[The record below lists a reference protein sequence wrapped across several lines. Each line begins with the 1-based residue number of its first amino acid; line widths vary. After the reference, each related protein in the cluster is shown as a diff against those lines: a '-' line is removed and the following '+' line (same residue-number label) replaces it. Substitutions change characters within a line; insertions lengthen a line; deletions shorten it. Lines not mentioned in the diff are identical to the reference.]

1 VQTEQ
6 ARLDRDT
13 DTATLLARAR
23 TLPGT
28 WYSDAGH
35 HRLELD
41 AVFRHD
47 WVGVGLDTDVA
58 APGSYLATT
67 AGDAPVLVVRDE
79 SGTLRA
85 FQNVC
90 RHRGAPVAE
99 GCGHAHA
106 LRCPY
111 HSWVYRLD
119 GSLARA
125 TGVGEPEGFDPDAF
139 GLFEIAVTTFARS
152 ILVNL
157 DTAAAP
163 FDPGPLAAAIE
174 PFAVAAMDVV
184 RRDRY
189 ERAFNWK
196 VLVENY
202 SENYHTP
209 SIHAQLPVA
218 GYEYPMRCDGPLVV
232 AWDRPLTPRDATEEV
247 LHHFGPLDAEWAG
260 VAACMAP
267 ESFYNGVY
275 VTCFPNTMLS
285 VFAGFAATFRLTPTG
300 PRTTIVERDYL
311 WAPWVATDRRERD
324 YEATRLVV
332 EQDLAMCEA
341 MQRTYDARLSAHGV
355 LSTEHEAGVAHVHR
369 RLVGA
374 LGSLIEADP
383 A

>member
-1 VQTEQ
+1 MDV
-6 ARLDRDT
+6 AAADLGAHLGADG
-13 DTATLLARAR
+13 ALAQAR

-28 WYSDAGH
+28 SYSDADH
-35 HRLELD
+35 HRRELD
-41 AVFRHD
+41 AVFRRD
-47 WVGVGLDTDVA
+47 WVGVGLDIDVA

-79 SGTLRA
+79 HGELRA

-99 GCGHAHA
+99 GCGPVRA

-125 TGVGEPEGFDPDAF
+125 VGVGEPDGFDPADF
-139 GLFEIAVTTFARS
+139 GLFEIGVTTFARS

-157 DTAAAP
+157 DPDAAP
-163 FDPGPLAAAIE
+163 FDAGPLAAGLG
-174 PFAVAAMDVV
+174 PFRIDEMEVV

-218 GYEYPMRCDGPLVV
+218 GYEYPMECEGPLVF
-232 AWDRPLTPRDATEEV
+232 AWDRPLEPRDPSEAAF
-247 LHHFGPLDAEWAG
+247 HRFGPRDEGWARTG
-260 VAACMAP
+260 EYMAP
-267 ESFYNGVY
+267 ESFYNGAY

-285 VFAGFAATFRLTPTG
+285 MFAGFAATFRLTPTS
-300 PRTTIVERDYL
+300 PRTTVVERDYL
-311 WAPWVATDRRERD
+311 WAPWVPEDRRIRD
-324 YEATRLVV
+324 YEATSVVV
-332 EQDLAMCEA
+332 EQDLAICEA
-341 MQRTYDARLSAHGV
+341 LQRTYDARLSAHGV
-355 LSTEHEAGVAHVHR
+355 LSTEHEAGVAHVHLLLAR
-369 RLVGA
+369 A
-374 LGSLIEADP
+374 LAR
-383 A
+383 